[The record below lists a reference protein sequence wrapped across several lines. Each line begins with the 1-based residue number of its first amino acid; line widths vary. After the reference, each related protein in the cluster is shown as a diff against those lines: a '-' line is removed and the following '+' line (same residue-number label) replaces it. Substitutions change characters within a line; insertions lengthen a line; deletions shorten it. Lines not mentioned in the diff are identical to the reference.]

1 MKDRDIDTI
10 IGPPTRGLS
19 TYRNSVQ
26 RALREPAAA
35 DDDATDSSAAAL
47 LTTDPAWAH
56 HGRP

>member
-19 TYRNSVQ
+19 TYRTSVQ

-35 DDDATDSSAAAL
+35 DDDATTHL
-47 LTTDPAWAH
+47 QPH
-56 HGRP
+56 C